1 MNECPKNSRFFVYE
15 KNLFYALLFRS
26 MSTLLSPLTYIMM
39 WLVVELLEDWTLTMT
54 IHSSINSKKTQNL
67 RTYIPR
73 TQNYSSLT
81 DSRQFQ
87 SYYYDAHTPVKMPQ
101 WQIHR

>member
-1 MNECPKNSRFFVYE
+1 
-15 KNLFYALLFRS
+15 
-26 MSTLLSPLTYIMM
+26 M
-39 WLVVELLEDWTLTMT
+39 WLVLELLEDWTLTMT

-87 SYYYDAHTPVKMPQ
+87 SYDAYTYDARKDASMADLADDYCP
-101 WQIHR
+101 

>member
-15 KNLFYALLFRS
+15 KTCFTHFYFAQCQLYFHC
-26 MSTLLSPLTYIMM
+26 YIMM
-39 WLVVELLEDWTLTMT
+39 WLVLELLEDWTLTMT

-67 RTYIPR
+67 RTYITR

-87 SYYYDAHTPVKMPQ
+87 SYDAYTYAGKDAS
-101 WQIHR
+101 